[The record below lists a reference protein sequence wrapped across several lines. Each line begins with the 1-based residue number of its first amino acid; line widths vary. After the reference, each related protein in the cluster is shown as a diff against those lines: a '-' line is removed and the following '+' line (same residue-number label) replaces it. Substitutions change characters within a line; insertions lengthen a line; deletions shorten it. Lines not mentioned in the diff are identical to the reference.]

1 VKQIST
7 LFALMAEF
15 GTAEIPLEDMCE
27 KFFGLNQKMAK
38 ARANRNQLPIAAYRA
53 GTQKSQWLIS
63 AADLSKYIDDQ
74 RQKAQ
79 AEWKKTNVA

>member
-1 VKQIST
+1 MKTIST

-15 GTAEIPLEDMCE
+15 GTSEIPLEDICE

-38 ARANRNQLPIAAYRA
+38 ARASRNQLPIPAYKA

-63 AADLSKYIDDQ
+63 AADLAEYIDTQ

-79 AEWKKTNVA
+79 AEWNQSNVA

>member
-1 VKQIST
+1 MKQIST

-15 GTAEIPLEDMCE
+15 GTAEIPLEDICE

-53 GTQKSQWLIS
+53 GTQKASG
-63 AADLSKYIDDQ
+63 
-74 RQKAQ
+74 
-79 AEWKKTNVA
+79 